1 MDEKPKITGYPQL
14 NDEELAL
21 INEIK
26 AKAEEVGA
34 LVDRLKRHDLVTP
47 RWISIGQTDLQTGFM
62 ALVRSVA
69 KPETF

>member
-1 MDEKPKITGYPQL
+1 MDEKPKIAGYRAL